1 MASFPTT
8 TRQPFLKDRILRLW
22 NLTVSSVNAA
32 MMAKSRAGKGRDTG
46 EEMNHSSIEVILYDL
61 GNVILPF
68 NHFQI
73 AEKLSRF
80 SQKREFQDPSSLFS
94 YLFDFEKGAIN
105 GYEVGKVSSLEF
117 FQSLRE
123 FLQLSLSFEE
133 FRPIWNE
140 IFTENQEVSE
150 IILSQKGRWRL
161 GLLSNTN
168 PLHFDY
174 ILSKFPVIRVF
185 DQWILSHEV
194 GFKKPAVEVFQ
205 KAIEWAS
212 VEPRRILFIDDM
224 KKHVEVTVSLGMH
237 GIHFLSAGQLREELS
252 LKLWE

>member
-1 MASFPTT
+1 MT
-8 TRQPFLKDRILRLW
+8 QPP
-22 NLTVSSVNAA
+22 
-32 MMAKSRAGKGRDTG
+32 M
-46 EEMNHSSIEVILYDL
+46 EVIIYDL

-68 NHFQI
+68 NHYRI

-80 SQKREFQDPSSLFS
+80 SQRKEFQDPPKIFS
-94 YLFDFEKGAIN
+94 YLFDFEKGAVN

-117 FQSLRE
+117 FQSLKE

-133 FRPIWNE
+133 FVPIWDD
-140 IFTENQEVSE
+140 IFLENQEVSQ
-150 IILSQKGRWRL
+150 IILSQKGRWKL

-174 ILSKFPVIRVF
+174 ILSKFPIVRVF

-194 GFKKPAVEVFQ
+194 GFKKPAVKIYQ

-212 VEPRRILFIDDM
+212 VEPQKIIFIDDM
-224 KKHVEVTVSLGMH
+224 EKHVEVAVSLGMQ
-237 GIHFLSAGQLREELS
+237 GIHFISAKQLKEELS
-252 LKLWE
+252 LKLTSL

>member
-1 MASFPTT
+1 MN
-8 TRQPFLKDRILRLW
+8 QPP
-22 NLTVSSVNAA
+22 
-32 MMAKSRAGKGRDTG
+32 
-46 EEMNHSSIEVILYDL
+46 IEVILYDL

-80 SQKREFQDPSSLFS
+80 SQGIEFKNPAKIFS
-94 YLFDFEKGAIN
+94 YLFDFEKGAVN

-133 FRPIWNE
+133 FIPIWND
-140 IFTENQEVSE
+140 IFLENQEVSQ
-150 IILSQKGRWRL
+150 IILSQKGKWKL

-174 ILSKFPVIRVF
+174 VLKIFPILRTF
-185 DQWILSHEV
+185 DKWILSHKV
-194 GFKKPAVEVFQ
+194 GFKKPRVEIF
-205 KAIEWAS
+205 KRAIEWAN
-212 VEPRRILFIDDM
+212 VAPPKILFIDDM
-224 KKHVEVTVSLGMH
+224 KEHVEVAISLGMQ
-237 GIHFLSAGQLREELS
+237 GIHFISAEQLKKEFS
-252 LKLWE
+252 LKLNFMKALGNL